1 MTIILCIRC
10 ERCRRISVISYT
22 YYRKIC
28 RDVDKMR
35 KRDIFTM
42 SEYYAQ
48 MCIGAEMAFRY
59 RAMNQEEEEEEED
72 K

>member
-1 MTIILCIRC
+1 
-10 ERCRRISVISYT
+10 
-22 YYRKIC
+22 
-28 RDVDKMR
+28 MR